1 MHSGVPVEPATSE
14 SSRQLLEG
22 IMSTPTKERAG
33 EKPANRRTW
42 VIGVAAVA
50 ALVLAVAAGLNLAG
64 EGGGEPLALN
74 APADDPMAICIAF
87 SPEQLAA
94 TAELAFEGTVTAVDG
109 DTVTLSVDQWYLGG
123 DDATEVVLNAP
134 QGMEAL
140 IGGIP
145 TAPSTTAGSAAQQP
159 PSCEAASR
167 QPSPAD
173 QSGTLRGGRRSGRS
187 PRSPILGPRRP
198 KLQSDLMA
206 GSAESVVQ
214 VRDLRM
220 RYGEVDVLDG
230 VDFDVHRGEEVTQV
244 EAAREQAAQ
253 WVR

>member
-1 MHSGVPVEPATSE
+1 MTDEMRERLSRLDPMHSGVPVEPATSE

-145 TAPSTTAGSAAQQP
+145 FEVGSQYLISAQDGTVNYCGFSGP
-159 PSCEAASR
+159 ATPELRSGFEAAF
-167 QPSPAD
+167 
-173 QSGTLRGGRRSGRS
+173 SG
-187 PRSPILGPRRP
+187 
-198 KLQSDLMA
+198 
-206 GSAESVVQ
+206 
-214 VRDLRM
+214 
-220 RYGEVDVLDG
+220 
-230 VDFDVHRGEEVTQV
+230 
-244 EAAREQAAQ
+244 
-253 WVR
+253 